1 MFAITIWLAWLDGE
15 AQCHEINRRMW
26 IRHDKIMDELNWNGM
41 EGIDYENDKYSLE
54 ENVLNGR
61 LEIWSR

>member
-1 MFAITIWLAWLDGE
+1 
-15 AQCHEINRRMW
+15 
-26 IRHDKIMDELNWNGM
+26 MDELNWNGM

-61 LEIWSR
+61 LEIWSRCMQIDGKMGEVIREMIWMKWVEEGIWWD